1 MNNTL
6 NEDDNDPLL
15 PILQDIEGGLVGI
28 YDSDPILTDA
38 SVMFALEIGKIA
50 IKQAH
55 GYAKSQNGTPGPEH
69 QAVVRHVVATGARH
83 IGKELTL
90 DEYVKCIDKVKRSV
104 ERHRSHGM
112 RGFHEFI
119 RKFL

>member
-1 MNNTL
+1 M
-6 NEDDNDPLL
+6 NEDDNDPFL
-15 PILQDIEGGLVGI
+15 PILKDIEGGLVDI
-28 YDSDPILTDA
+28 YDSDPGLTDA

-69 QAVVRHVVATGARH
+69 LAVVQHVVAIGTKH
-83 IGKELTL
+83 IGKGLTL
-90 DEYVKCIDKVKRSV
+90 DEYVKCADKVKRSV

-112 RGFHEFI
+112 RGYYDFMQQ
-119 RKFL
+119 FL